1 MNYAVNKTFTK
12 IAESSGTLQNASK
25 FLFVEVSNTT
35 VEGSGFLVPP
45 LRSITFDTAPLY
57 VRCANG
63 SGAEVRC
70 VPFKVKG
77 GSSGGGSGSGS
88 GDAASSLVVATDEE
102 IAEMLDN
109 NFGTEE

>member
-12 IAESSGTLQNASK
+12 FAESSGTLQNASK

-35 VEGSGFLVPP
+35 AEGSGFLVPP
-45 LRSITFDTAPLY
+45 LHSITFDTEPLY

-70 VPFKVKG
+70 VPFKVKSGGGGG
-77 GSSGGGSGSGS
+77 GSSLI
-88 GDAASSLVVATDEE
+88 AATDEE
-102 IAEMLDN
+102 MAEMLNN

>member
-45 LRSITFDTAPLY
+45 LRSITFDTEPLY

-77 GSSGGGSGSGS
+77 GSSGGGSGSG
-88 GDAASSLVVATDEE
+88 DAPSSLVVATDEE
-102 IAEMLDN
+102 MAEMLNN